1 MDDIEFA
8 FRMQEVNEKARAEAI
23 AENKRKYSLAFAETL
38 IELNQP
44 KQKILEILVRSMGTT
59 ESEAR
64 SYYQEAVAKKD

>member
-1 MDDIEFA
+1 MDDVEFA
-8 FRMQEVNEKARAEAI
+8 LRLQEVREKVHHEDI
-23 AENKRKYSLAFAETL
+23 LIFTETL

-44 KQKILEILVRSMGTT
+44 KEKILKILVRSMGTT